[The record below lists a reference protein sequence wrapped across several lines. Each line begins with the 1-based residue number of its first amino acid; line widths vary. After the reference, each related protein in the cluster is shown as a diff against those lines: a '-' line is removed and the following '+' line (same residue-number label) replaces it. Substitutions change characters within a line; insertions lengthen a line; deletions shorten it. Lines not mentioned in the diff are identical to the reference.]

1 VRVCDSKPVPV
12 CAGVWMHTST
22 MSKSMKT
29 VWMLLHAKSRIIIAN
44 TDSERAMSCHITL
57 HD

>member
-1 VRVCDSKPVPV
+1 
-12 CAGVWMHTST
+12 
-22 MSKSMKT
+22 MKT